1 MTLTGKSGSVSVASL
16 LLSPGS
22 WYAQG
27 FVVPYKGLFPQ
38 SSGRSVIKSHW
49 PSKSVSLGFL
59 SPFARSPRSVKSLA
73 DPRTFKAV
81 WELLWY
87 NCSPVCGLSAW
98 WLSGEAHMLCLPGL
112 LQPEPLSPQQAIAD
126 PCCCKRHSNTQRQVW
141 LSLMWGS
148 QVLVHTR
155 FCLTPLSISGWSEVW
170 F

>member
-81 WELLWY
+81 
-87 NCSPVCGLSAW
+87 
-98 WLSGEAHMLCLPGL
+98 
-112 LQPEPLSPQQAIAD
+112 
-126 PCCCKRHSNTQRQVW
+126 
-141 LSLMWGS
+141 
-148 QVLVHTR
+148 
-155 FCLTPLSISGWSEVW
+155 
-170 F
+170 